1 MTKDT
6 RMDTCQ
12 YIGTEQGYSR
22 LQPTCCAPSLANKSY
37 CAEHY
42 YVVYQKGTA
51 QGRRKKDQRRAHS
64 LREIISDFNDAYS
77 ELLNSGEIEDS

>member
-1 MTKDT
+1 MNKDQ

-22 LQPTCCAPSLANKSY
+22 LRPTCTHSALAGRSY

-42 YVVYQKGTA
+42 HVIYQKGTA

-64 LREIISDFNDAYS
+64 LREIVSDFNDVYS
-77 ELLNSGEIEDS
+77 ELLNSGEIEDA